1 MECGQMPNNDSPKKP
16 AEDPMDEEV
25 LVIPTAHFR
34 ELGYFQGFTS
44 HVERYI
50 PGVFS
55 PEKISFRPRREVE
68 RDPDFKQLIP
78 YVVIAHLTGDNGWSV
93 YHYTRGVGQGESRLR
108 QKRSVGIGGHV
119 SRCDAEKEGDVFYRA
134 LLREV
139 GEEVAI
145 NCPFESECVGLIND
159 DLTEVGR
166 VHLGIVY
173 RFRVRTREVF
183 PRERDV
189 IGHGFATPEELVKNW
204 SEFET
209 WSQLVLEGL
218 FGVEPVPGQGS

>member
-1 MECGQMPNNDSPKKP
+1 MQTGQTPNKDSLRKTTL
-16 AEDPMDEEV
+16 DPMDEEV
-25 LVIPTAHFR
+25 LVIPTAYFR

-44 HVERYI
+44 QVARYV
-50 PGVFS
+50 PAVFS
-55 PEKISFRPRREVE
+55 PEKISFRPRRDVE
-68 RDPDFKQLIP
+68 RDPEFKQLIP
-78 YVVIAHLTGDNGWSV
+78 YVVIAHLDGDGGWTV

-108 QKRSVGIGGHV
+108 QKRSVGIGGHI
-119 SRCDAEKEGDVFYRA
+119 SRCDAEEGGDVFYRA

-139 GEEVAI
+139 EEEVAI
-145 NCPFESECVGLIND
+145 GCPFESECVGLIND
-159 DLTEVGR
+159 DLTDVGR

-173 RFRVRTREVF
+173 RFRVRSKAVS

-189 IGHGFATPEELVKNW
+189 IGHGFALPGELVKNW

-218 FGVEPVPGQGS
+218 FGVGPCPTERA